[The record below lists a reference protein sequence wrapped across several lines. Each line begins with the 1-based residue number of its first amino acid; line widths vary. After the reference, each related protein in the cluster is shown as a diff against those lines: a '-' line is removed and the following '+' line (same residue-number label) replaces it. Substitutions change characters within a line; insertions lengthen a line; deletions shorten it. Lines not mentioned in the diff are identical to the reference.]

1 MSRPAPCNI
10 YYTGLAWRESL
21 QAWRER
27 LGWKLEVDDALRI
40 VTESSDYLC
49 AERLTLNLVWTAT
62 HLAAHGELEVSAL
75 CWRNWAG

>member
-1 MSRPAPCNI
+1 M
-10 YYTGLAWRESL
+10 
-21 QAWRER
+21 
-27 LGWKLEVDDALRI
+27 GWKLEVDDALRI
-40 VTESSDYLC
+40 ITESSDYLC